1 MSDSCGE
8 QPQSQGTLFDAI
20 EQGDAA
26 RVAQM
31 MVPQSFT
38 LLEVA
43 DDTSE
48 DEYAALTAEVD
59 DYPLLVAFTSD
70 DCAGEFAGA
79 MPDLFEGDGDVPGFV
94 VVGANLL
101 THLPDGFGVLLN
113 PETENCCILPPEL
126 VDDVAAKLIEE

>member
-1 MSDSCGE
+1 MSDSSGE

-26 RVAQM
+26 RVAKM

-59 DYPLLVAFTSD
+59 DYPVRVAFTSD
-70 DCAGEFAGA
+70 DYAGEFAGA
-79 MPDLFEGDGDVPGFV
+79 MPDLFEGEEDIPGFV
-94 VVGANLL
+94 VEGSNLL
-101 THLPDGFGVLLN
+101 AHLPEGFGVLLN
-113 PETENCCILPPEL
+113 PETENCHILPPEL
-126 VDDVAAKLIEE
+126 VDEVAAKLSEE